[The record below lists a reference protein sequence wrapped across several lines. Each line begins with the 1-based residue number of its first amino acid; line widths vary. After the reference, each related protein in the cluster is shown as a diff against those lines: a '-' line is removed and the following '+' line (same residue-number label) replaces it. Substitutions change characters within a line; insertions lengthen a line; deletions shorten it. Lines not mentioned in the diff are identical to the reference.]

1 SALAN
6 SEALAHGRIIRRA
19 YRQANSNTDLGGR
32 VPFSFRRRTQNNCSL
47 RPNVYSEATIT
58 ARHGIKFLP
67 ISLAI
72 SRTPKYR
79 AVVPSISTSPERKF
93 IRLFQRSRFRLS
105 MPILFGR
112 DPTMVS
118 ST

>member
-1 SALAN
+1 A
-6 SEALAHGRIIRRA
+6 EALAHDRSNRKA
-19 YRQANSNTDLGGR
+19 YRQVNSNTDLGGR
-32 VPFSFRRRTQNNCSL
+32 VPFCSRRRTPSNCLL

-79 AVVPSISTSPERKF
+79 AVVPSISTNPERKF

-112 DPTMVS
+112 DPTTVS